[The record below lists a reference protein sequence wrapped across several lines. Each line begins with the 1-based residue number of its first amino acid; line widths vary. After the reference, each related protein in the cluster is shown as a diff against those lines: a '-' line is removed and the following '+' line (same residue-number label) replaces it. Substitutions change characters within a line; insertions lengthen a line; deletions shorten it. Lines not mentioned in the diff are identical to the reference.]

1 VRCKLNQNDSNSE
14 TQDLNQN
21 EAKRITLSVRV
32 REEEYEK
39 LREIAEATESSISR
53 ILRLAVRQYIK
64 KWERAKDTG

>member
-1 VRCKLNQNDSNSE
+1 VRCNLNQNDSNSE

>member
-1 VRCKLNQNDSNSE
+1 LNQNDSNSE
-14 TQDLNQN
+14 FQNLNQN